1 MLGDDTVVVSGGE
14 DVSAN
19 LEDDIVVSGGEEF
32 LAVLGSV
39 IVACDDENV

>member
-1 MLGDDTVVVSGGE
+1 MLGDDTVVVSGSE
-14 DVSAN
+14 DVSAA

>member
-1 MLGDDTVVVSGGE
+1 MLGDDTVVVSVAE
-14 DVSAN
+14 DVSPA